1 MVVDKRPQGLL
12 FDIGGV
18 CVLSPFQAILDYEIA
33 NNIPIGWI
41 NYAIQ
46 HTSPNGAWHRIE
58 RGEIKLDAQFF
69 AEFNRDF
76 QHQHLWEAFHE
87 QLKKKK
93 TQAVLPSSTRSSA
106 HLPLPKV
113 DAEYMFWEMMRV
125 SREPDPYMYP
135 ALKKLKKSGR
145 FILGALSNTTI
156 LPEDHPY
163 SKESPMSDVRMIF
176 DFFVSSAHS
185 GLRKP
190 DPKIYELALKKMREA
205 AKQKGIDG
213 IAPEDV
219 VFLDDIGINL
229 KWAKK
234 AGMRTIKVNLGK
246 TDDAVRELEEYTG
259 LSLLDDWD
267 QAKL

>member
-1 MVVDKRPQGLL
+1 MTATNRPKGLL

-18 CVLSPFQAILDYEIA
+18 CVVSPFQAILDYELA
-33 NNIPIGWI
+33 NNIPVGWI

-46 HTSPNGAWHRIE
+46 NTSPNGAWHRVE
-58 RGEIKLDAQFF
+58 RGEVELGPRFF
-69 AEFNRDF
+69 EDFNSDF
-76 QHQHLWEAFHE
+76 QHQHLWEAFQE
-87 QLKKKK
+87 QKNKKKP
-93 TQAVLPSSTRSSA
+93 QASSTSSTTSA

-125 SREPDPYMYP
+125 AREPDPYMFP
-135 ALKKLKKSGR
+135 ALKKLKKSGK

-163 SKESPMSDVRMIF
+163 SKSSATKDVKTAF
-176 DFFVSSAHS
+176 DFFISSAHC

-190 DPKIYELALKKMREA
+190 DPRIYELAMDNMRQMAE
-205 AKQKGIDG
+205 KRGLDG

-234 AGMRTIKVNLGK
+234 AGMKTIKVNLGK
-246 TDDAVRELEEYTG
+246 TDDAVRQLEKYTG
-259 LSLLDDWD
+259 MSLLDSGDK
-267 QAKL
+267 ARL